1 MQEKTLFSRLCYC
14 YSVLNLLPSPAKLPR
29 DVKITAYFCVLCGPV
44 LFLHYNRWGMSSD
57 IAFMTY
63 EFVMEMKDTQS
74 QPAKK
79 AVKKRAAAD
88 KATTKRKVTV
98 IALNILAMI
107 AVVAA
112 LPYFTLLWVDSYTNH
127 GETYAVPDICGI
139 HLKKAVNV
147 LAAQKLDYTIIERRY
162 QENASADEVVV
173 QYPAPGTRV
182 KEGRKIALVI
192 NSAEKPKRSI
202 PSVIDNRTYREA
214 ESHILAAGF
223 VIEAVD
229 TIPGEKDWV
238 YELKYNGKRLSN
250 GETVPQGSSLR
261 VVIGSGNVKDD
272 NKPVFDS
279 NFDI

>member
-1 MQEKTLFSRLCYC
+1 
-14 YSVLNLLPSPAKLPR
+14 
-29 DVKITAYFCVLCGPV
+29 
-44 LFLHYNRWGMSSD
+44 
-57 IAFMTY
+57 
-63 EFVMEMKDTQS
+63 MEMKDTQS